1 MKSSAAAWL
10 LLCGLLTA
18 CAPGGETP
26 PGDACVGVTAQ
37 PATLAGARSETYR
50 TTRGGRALRLHV
62 IPASTGDGPRPAI
75 LLFSGEGWWTGDI
88 ATLEPQA
95 RAFAEHG
102 YVAVLADYR
111 VKCRDGSTPMQS
123 TKDARE
129 AYGWLR
135 THATELDIDA
145 TRIVLAGGSAGGQLA
160 LATAQKAPD
169 GEKPAALVLFAPVV
183 DVVKPARLWQK
194 VFAWDISPST
204 LPVEALPP
212 TIIFHGEADTAVP
225 IASARAFCDKA
236 WQSGRICKVHGYPGQ
251 AHGFYRH
258 RQAGRGGAP
267 APYDDTLAKAKSF
280 LDRLTVTGPYVPET

>member
-18 CAPGGETP
+18 CSPGGEAS
-26 PGDACVGVTAQ
+26 PGDECAGVTAQ
-37 PATLAGARSETYR
+37 PAALAGARSETYR
-50 TTRGGRALRLHV
+50 TTRGGRPLKLHI
-62 IPASTGDGPRPAI
+62 IPAGTGDGPRPAI
-75 LLFSGEGWWTGDI
+75 LLFFGGGWATGDVR
-88 ATLEPQA
+88 AMEPQA

-129 AYGWLR
+129 AYAWLR
-135 THATELDIDA
+135 AHAAELNVDPN
-145 TRIVLAGGSAGGQLA
+145 RIVLAGGSAGGQLA
-160 LATAQKAPD
+160 LATAQKAPE
-169 GEKPAALVLFAPVV
+169 GEKPAALVLFSPIV
-183 DVVKPARLWQK
+183 DIVKPARLWQK

-212 TIIFHGEADTAVP
+212 TIAFHGEADADAP
-225 IASARAFCDKA
+225 IASVRAFCDKA
-236 WQSGRICKVHGYPGQ
+236 WEKGRICKVHGYPGQ
-251 AHGFYRH
+251 GHGFHSDR
-258 RQAGRGGAP
+258 RPGPGGAP
-267 APYDDTLAKAKSF
+267 SPYDDTLGKAKGF